1 MYTEVLLHPALEK
14 TLSANGDVGDHAAV
28 RAQREGE
35 LVLVVASNRLTP
47 LDVRRLLGEV
57 GTGTATVP
65 DAYAVVPA
73 LERDRSGSLAL
84 GWVEKLLT
92 GRPLYRPSPPETEVE
107 RLLIEVWEQ
116 ALDIKGIGIDDDF
129 IELGGD
135 SVAAVEILT
144 ETEKRLGTEVGVDE
158 LFECGTVRELSAR
171 LEGKAGGGDA

>member
-1 MYTEVLLHPALEK
+1 MYTEVRLHPALEK
-14 TLSANGDVGDHAAV
+14 TLSADGDVGDYAAV
-28 RAQREGE
+28 RAQRDGE

-57 GTGTATVP
+57 GTATVP

-84 GWVEKLLT
+84 GRVEKLLT
-92 GRPLYRPSPPETEVE
+92 GRPLYRPCPPETEVE

-144 ETEKRLGTEVGVDE
+144 ETEKRVGTEVGVDE

-171 LEGKAGGGDA
+171 LEGKAGSGDA